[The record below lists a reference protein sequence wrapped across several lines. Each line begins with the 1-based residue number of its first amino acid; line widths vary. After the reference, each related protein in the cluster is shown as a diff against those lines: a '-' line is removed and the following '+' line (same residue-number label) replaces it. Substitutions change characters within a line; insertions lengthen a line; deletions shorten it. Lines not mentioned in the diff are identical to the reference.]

1 MGERYKDYTPVKGET
16 VRAVQL
22 CKLLAERANLIDKL
36 HDIETTI
43 ESMDLARDE
52 LDALLCNIRTS
63 VRERKRVN

>member
-1 MGERYKDYTPVKGET
+1 MGEYRDYIPVKGET

-22 CKLLAERANLIDKL
+22 CKMLAERANLLDKL

-52 LDALLCNIRTS
+52 LDALLCNIRKS
-63 VRERKRVN
+63 ERERKRVN

>member
-1 MGERYKDYTPVKGET
+1 MGERYRDYVPVKGET

-52 LDALLCNIRTS
+52 LDALLCNIRKS
-63 VRERKRVN
+63 VRERSHGN